1 MSKKES
7 EYPFNL
13 VDNANEDIRKYGK
26 EIQIVRN
33 EDDGYY
39 SIDILTIGPDGS
51 TQGIYTFAENFFE
64 NELADA
70 VNDAWANVRER
81 ERIDSLNPENK
92 KAPAHLYPL
101 LHTRSICFDMLE
113 NVLLEFVKENGE
125 DCGDYEINEFG
136 LDEGR
141 DGEGTVTK
149 VWNFFDNGG
158 CYFPL
163 TKVNTE
169 FDIQEIRNNQENP
182 DETWETDKAIDVAI
196 DNTFEYSAYQC
207 LYIVVD
213 ENRNERL
220 KYYRFTN
227 GGCKFD
233 DDHSEPDHDYVS
245 TLSLVD
251 LCFLVEAIRQNPEQP
266 N

>member
-1 MSKKES
+1 MENES
-7 EYPFNL
+7 IYPFNL
-13 VDNANEDIRKYGK
+13 VDTANEDIRKYGK
-26 EIQIVRN
+26 AIQIVDG
-33 EDDGYY
+33 DDGFY
-39 SIDILTIGPDGS
+39 SVEILTIDEDGN
-51 TQGIYTFAENFFE
+51 TTNIETFAENYFE
-64 NELADA
+64 NELADC

-92 KAPAHLYPL
+92 DAPAHLYPL

-113 NVLLEFVKENGE
+113 KALLEFVKENGE
-125 DCGDYEINEFG
+125 DCGEYEINEFG

-141 DGEGTVTK
+141 EGEGTITK

-158 CYFPL
+158 CYYIH
-163 TKVNTE
+163 TEINKE
-169 FDIQEIRNNQENP
+169 FDIQDIRNKHQDDNS
-182 DETWETDKAIDVAI
+182 WEIDDAIDVAI
-196 DNTFEYSAYQC
+196 DNTFDYSAYQC
-207 LYIVVD
+207 IYIVVD

-245 TLSLVD
+245 KLSLVD

-266 N
+266 K